1 MDHNSFTNFTW
12 ANAYQD
18 GTQVATGILNQ
29 WSIFAPTLLLKNN
42 LNDVFQVFRNNIYF
56 GNNNTGIFLV
66 NCSFNSDGATN
77 DNLGFKII
85 YSYDG
90 VPAENSICKW
100 NSKGGNTWSINHSV
114 VIKVDQA
121 VYDTSKFGSLLIY
134 TTNFTD
140 STNFNI
146 SNLNINIMRLL

>member
-1 MDHNSFTNFTW
+1 MPF
-12 ANAYQD
+12 
-18 GTQVATGILNQ
+18 
-29 WSIFAPTLLLKNN
+29 
-42 LNDVFQVFRNNIYF
+42 VFRNNIYF

-77 DNLGFKII
+77 SDLGFKIL
-85 YSYDG
+85 YNFG
-90 VPAENSICKW
+90 GTNTENSICKW
-100 NSKGGNTWSINHSV
+100 NSKGGSTWSINHSV

-121 VYDTSKFGSLLIY
+121 KFGTGINDGELLIY
-134 TTNFTD
+134 TNNFTN

>member
-18 GTQVATGILNQ
+18 GTQVATGTLNQ
-29 WSIFAPTLLLKNN
+29 WSIFAPSLTLKNN
-42 LNDVFQVFRNNIYF
+42 PNDVFQVFRNNIYF

-77 DNLGFKII
+77 SDLGFKII

-90 VPAENSICKW
+90 VPSENSICKW
-100 NSKGGNTWSINHSV
+100 NSKGGSTWSINHSV
-114 VIKVDQA
+114 VIKIDQA
-121 VYDTSKFGSLLIY
+121 VYDTSKFGKLLIY
-134 TTNFTD
+134 TNNFTN